1 MTTQRMNEIAD
12 LIASELPAEQTG
24 DFAAILKSKIQSTY
38 PLTDL
43 EVIDNQLLAVGIDVN
58 AICRSKHPA

>member
-1 MTTQRMNEIAD
+1 MNEIAD
-12 LIASELPAEQTG
+12 LIVSELPANQTG
-24 DFAAILKSKIQSTY
+24 AFAAILRDKIVNHY